1 MYLNTVILTGYLGG
15 DAEARTARP
24 GTDEA
29 SRFVTVSLATKRIW
43 KDRESGE
50 RQEQTTWHRCV
61 IFNPRIA
68 DYAATLTKGAHVQ
81 LVGEIQTREYV
92 GKDGVKKTATEVRVQ
107 RIARLDRPAN
117 AGAQGEGADE
127 AGVAEEAA
135 A

>member
-29 SRFVTVSLATKRIW
+29 STFVTLSLATKRVW

-50 RQEQTTWHRCV
+50 RREQTTWHRCV
-61 IFNPRIA
+61 VFNPRIA

-92 GKDGVKKTATEVRVQ
+92 AKDGAKKSVTEVRVQ
-107 RIARLDRPAN
+107 RVARLDRPAT
-117 AGAQGEGADE
+117 AAQLEGADE
-127 AGVAEEAA
+127 VESDVEAA